1 MTNRLI
7 FRTAATSAAL
17 MLVLSGCGGG
27 RQEAS
32 GGDAGQCQAGSGTMT
47 IATGNSTGVYY
58 VLGGGMAK
66 LFTDK
71 TDLTVTAA
79 ETGASVQNIEG
90 VVKGDYD
97 IAFSLADSAT
107 DAVQGKESFQGQQP
121 VKALTRLYD
130 NYTHVVVRKASGIT
144 SVAEMKGKRI
154 STGSPKSGTEVIA
167 QRLLK
172 SAGLDPAKDVKA
184 QRLGL
189 EQTVSGMKDGSVDGF
204 FWSGG
209 LPTAAVKD
217 VTTSMKNDVVFLD
230 IASLLPKMKEYSEL
244 YAEGNIGKDA
254 YGTAADTP
262 TIVTPNVLLV
272 KDSFDAGNA
281 CALTKLVHEN
291 IEQLKTVHKSASE
304 IKLEN
309 ADETTPIPL
318 HTGAEQAIKELR
330 GGS

>member
-1 MTNRLI
+1 MKRSLVVLSA
-7 FRTAATSAAL
+7 TA
-17 MLVLSGCGGG
+17 LVLAGCGGG

-32 GGDAGQCQAGSGTMT
+32 GGDAGKCEAGKGSMT

-66 LFTDK
+66 LISDK
-71 TDLTVTAA
+71 TDLDVTAA

-107 DAVQGKESFQGQQP
+107 DAVAGKESFKGPQP

-144 SVAEMKGKRI
+144 SVASMKGKRI

-172 SAGLDPAKDVKA
+172 AAGLDPAKDVKA

-189 EQTVSGMKDGSVDGF
+189 EQTVSGMKDGTVDGF

-217 VTTSMKNDVVFLD
+217 VTTSMKNNLLFLD
-230 IASLLPKMKEYSEL
+230 LKPLLPKMKEYSEL
-244 YAEGNIGKDA
+244 YADGTIGKEV
-254 YGTAADTP
+254 YGTPADVP

-281 CALTKLVHEN
+281 CALTKLILSSTE
-291 IEQLKTVHKSASE
+291 ELTTVHKSAKD
-304 IKLEN
+304 ITLDN
-309 ADETTPIPL
+309 ADKTGPMPL
-318 HTGAEQAIKELR
+318 HPGAEQAIKELR
-330 GGS
+330 SAG

>member
-1 MTNRLI
+1 MRRSVLLTIAVALV
-7 FRTAATSAAL
+7 AT
-17 MLVLSGCGGG
+17 GCGGG

-32 GGDAGQCQAGSGTMT
+32 GGDAGKCEAGKGTMT

-66 LFTDK
+66 LFSDK
-71 TDLTVTAA
+71 TDLDVTAA

-107 DAVQGKESFQGQQP
+107 DAVTGKESFDGAQP
-121 VKALTRLYD
+121 VKALARLYD
-130 NYTHVVVRKASGIT
+130 NYTHVIVRKASGIT
-144 SVAEMKGKRI
+144 SIETMKGKRI

-172 SAGLDPAKDVKA
+172 SAGLDPAKDIKA

-189 EQTVSGMKDGSVDGF
+189 EQTVSGMKDGTVDGF

-217 VTTSMKNDVVFLD
+217 VTTSMKNDLRF
-230 IASLLPKMKEYSEL
+230 IALNQYLPKMKEYSEL
-244 YAEGNIGKDA
+244 YAEGTLPASA
-254 YGTAADTP
+254 YGSGNDVL
-262 TIVTPNVLLV
+262 TIVTPNVLVV
-272 KDSFDAGNA
+272 KDSFDEGNA
-281 CALTKLVHEN
+281 CALTKLVFDN
-291 IEQLKTVHKSASE
+291 IQQLTTVHKSAAE
-304 IKLEN
+304 IKLDK
-309 ADETTPIPL
+309 ADQTGPVPL
-318 HTGAEQAIKELR
+318 HAGAEQAIKELR
-330 GGS
+330 GGN